1 MSSSTAR
8 PVKGAFKLP
17 TSVLAPLVLVGFAAY
32 VLAPAV
38 GPDIGERLGLSVDS
52 MLSIAKITGAA
63 LVVLYWLVCAHITL
77 SPVHPARG
85 DQPPMAV
92 LRPSLKAAP
101 WARPR
106 LATFSERLSSNAS
119 RMRGRTD
126 SYSTVRT
133 KLNEVYETDPE
144 LALELYREW
153 AESRGVPSV
162 PVVTKAGV
170 AGRMIK
176 AGWSAAFASR
186 SLHWVH
192 EAALLIKAVIAKIT
206 KPVMAPPRVLGTRLA
221 FIARPWGGARMQRLA
236 FRQRQPRGAFV
247 IDLAPIL
254 VLAAVFSL
262 SMGVAKIIVNLG
274 G

>member
-1 MSSSTAR
+1 
-8 PVKGAFKLP
+8 
-17 TSVLAPLVLVGFAAY
+17 
-32 VLAPAV
+32 
-38 GPDIGERLGLSVDS
+38 
-52 MLSIAKITGAA
+52 MLSIAKVVSAA
-63 LVVLYWLVCAHITL
+63 LVVLYWLVCAHIML

-106 LATFSERLSSNAS
+106 LATFSERLTSNVA

-126 SYSTVRT
+126 SYSAVRA
-133 KLNEVYETDPE
+133 KLNEVYETDPD

-153 AESRGVPSV
+153 ALSRGVPSV

-170 AGRMIK
+170 AGRIVK
-176 AGWSAAFASR
+176 SSWSSAFASQK
-186 SLHWVH
+186 LHWLH
-192 EAALLIKAVIAKIT
+192 EAALLAKAVVAKIT

-221 FIARPWGGARMQRLA
+221 FIARPWGGARMQRLSY
-236 FRQRQPRGAFV
+236 RQRQPRGAFV

-262 SMGVAKIIVNLG
+262 SMGVSKIIVNLG